1 MNTLGKLL
9 ASVIALVLMAGLA
22 VLVFV
27 LVRWLWSILV
37 NLVAPADSPSPKA
50 LPPLSSTVSSC
61 PKVQSA
67 LPPDPVCSPPQ
78 TLSEDL
84 ELRVA
89 LMPDRGGGRNLGIE
103 VRNGPAPSSLAPLV
117 YVVTAIST
125 EQSRESSLRYRSA
138 DPLSQVTFRSVNIRT
153 SVARRQ
159 ESWTTLTFIDIDTL
173 FPSRSGLQHY
183 TFTCQV
189 FRPGPEIAL
198 GLPGPQGRA
207 METACTSVY
216 LDLTSCGYYDL
227 QEWVSVREDA
237 LAFFAKVLS
246 NCVVSTQG
254 KWNSVEVWVQK
265 QVLPGATLLQQVHV
279 TKRLTDCLKELRLE
293 PLKSSNRS
301 TALSREAPPDLQ
313 RELVAV
319 ARELVDEEPLEG
331 VCRRT
336 YESLREACSEALA
349 NWSNRAKE
357 PLPPR
362 TVTPKYT
369 PVVTPAPETAVLP
382 TPQPALVV
390 APSRIIPQV
399 RVLTPVPVAP
409 IVIDQEQVVQ
419 MRAILAIARVAA
431 LLGFPTTT
439 HEQDKI
445 IGKFRRR
452 LVDDVRD
459 DATRERVRAELQ
471 DYLDNNST
479 PIGQLS
485 YLKRRLD
492 AAVAPVGAYLRA
504 QLGETMRAL
513 ILARVEPSIQAAGL
527 YGHGVRKY
535 GWTPLPVRRTKPSKK
550 PTPIVSPRRRSSA
563 SAQPARAKAR
573 KQAKSQSSAA
583 IEVDY
588 KKMPIRRLEQLVRL
602 PAGLPRAGK
611 LKFLKGS
618 FFDLNNSFCNVTATD
633 ERSAIQE
640 KLLQVTELYG
650 RLKVGE

>member
-1 MNTLGKLL
+1 
-9 ASVIALVLMAGLA
+9 
-22 VLVFV
+22 
-27 LVRWLWSILV
+27 
-37 NLVAPADSPSPKA
+37 
-50 LPPLSSTVSSC
+50 
-61 PKVQSA
+61 
-67 LPPDPVCSPPQ
+67 
-78 TLSEDL
+78 
-84 ELRVA
+84 
-89 LMPDRGGGRNLGIE
+89 
-103 VRNGPAPSSLAPLV
+103 
-117 YVVTAIST
+117 
-125 EQSRESSLRYRSA
+125 
-138 DPLSQVTFRSVNIRT
+138 
-153 SVARRQ
+153 
-159 ESWTTLTFIDIDTL
+159 
-173 FPSRSGLQHY
+173 
-183 TFTCQV
+183 
-189 FRPGPEIAL
+189 
-198 GLPGPQGRA
+198 
-207 METACTSVY
+207 
-216 LDLTSCGYYDL
+216 
-227 QEWVSVREDA
+227 
-237 LAFFAKVLS
+237 
-246 NCVVSTQG
+246 
-254 KWNSVEVWVQK
+254 
-265 QVLPGATLLQQVHV
+265 
-279 TKRLTDCLKELRLE
+279 
-293 PLKSSNRS
+293 
-301 TALSREAPPDLQ
+301 LSREAPPDLQ

-382 TPQPALVV
+382 TPQPPLVV
-390 APSRIIPQV
+390 TPSRPIPQR

-563 SAQPARAKAR
+563 SAKPARAKAR
-573 KQAKSQSSAA
+573 KQAKPQSSAA